1 MRRGVR
7 RVRDIVVGMAG
18 HIDHGKTTVV
28 KYLTGVD
35 TDTLPEEKSRGM
47 TINLGFTQI
56 KFDDGS
62 RVGLIDVPGHEKFI
76 KNMSAGVS
84 GVDYL
89 LMVIACDDG
98 IMPQTEEHFQILKL
112 FGVKKGMI
120 LLTKRDLVDEKRYEE
135 VKKQCREYFKGNF
148 LENSPLLPLS
158 IINIESY
165 NTLKNLLKDELK
177 KIDLEEKER
186 YFRMDID
193 RVFSVKGFGCVV
205 TGTVKSGKISVGDTL
220 TIYPQNKMVKVK
232 GLESHGEKK
241 DSIGTGNRCAI
252 NLAGIESSEIK
263 RGDIIGK
270 SLLTGDKIECKL
282 TLLENSPKIKNNHR
296 IRLNIGTDEIIGRVK
311 IYEKNYILAG
321 EIAFVQIDLEEIL
334 GGVLKERG
342 IVRNYSPISTI
353 GGIELLDFSKKEF
366 NRKDTKQIELLKVLS
381 QEDNEK
387 KVEELIKIDRELENI
402 FSLFGEEISLE
413 NLIETKKVFLLDK
426 KYIHRDTLLEKIS
439 IIVDELEKFYSEN
452 RLVRGILKSQIK
464 ERYFKNYSL
473 KDYNK
478 FFDLDLVKEKI
489 TVVDELVALKE
500 FKIRLNKEEKNMKEE
515 IFSYYKEQKFNLKP
529 YSYYLEVTKDKNL
542 FEQVHRYMVEEGFI
556 QYLEE
561 EYYILNGYLKES
573 TKLITN
579 FLEKNRKI
587 QVKEAKEVLNN
598 SRDSS
603 ILILR
608 KLDTLKVTKNIDGV
622 RVLIK

>member
-1 MRRGVR
+1 M
-7 RVRDIVVGMAG
+7 RDIVVGMAG

-135 VKKQCREYFKGNF
+135 VKKQCREYFKGSF

-158 IINIESY
+158 ITDIESY
-165 NTLKNLLKDELK
+165 NTLKNLLKEELK

-321 EIAFVQIDLEEIL
+321 ESAFVQIDLEEVL

-439 IIVDELEKFYSEN
+439 RIVDELEKFYSEN

>member
-1 MRRGVR
+1 M
-7 RVRDIVVGMAG
+7 RDIVVGMAG

-135 VKKQCREYFKGNF
+135 VKKQCREYFKGSF

-158 IINIESY
+158 ITDIESY
-165 NTLKNLLKDELK
+165 NTLKNLLKEELK

-282 TLLENSPKIKNNHR
+282 TLLESSPKIKNNHR

-321 EIAFVQIDLEEIL
+321 ESAFVQIDLEEVL

-426 KYIHRDTLLEKIS
+426 KYIHRDILLEKIS

-489 TVVDELVALKE
+489 IVVDELVALKE

-542 FEQVHRYMVEEGFI
+542 FEKVHRYMVEEGFI

-579 FLEKNRKI
+579 FLEKNGKI

>member
-1 MRRGVR
+1 M
-7 RVRDIVVGMAG
+7 RDIVVGMAG

-135 VKKQCREYFKGNF
+135 VKKQCREYFKGSF

-158 IINIESY
+158 IIDIESY

-205 TGTVKSGKISVGDTL
+205 TGTVKSGKISIGDTL

-270 SLLTGDKIECKL
+270 SILTGDRIECKL

-321 EIAFVQIDLEEIL
+321 ESAFVQIDLEEVL

-387 KVEELIKIDRELENI
+387 KVEELIKTDRELEDI
-402 FSLFGEEISLE
+402 FSLFGEKISLK
-413 NLIETKKVFLLDK
+413 NLIEAKKIFLLDK
-426 KYIHRDTLLEKIS
+426 KYIHRDILLEKIS

-489 TVVDELVALKE
+489 IVVDELVVLKE

-579 FLEKNRKI
+579 FLEKNGKI

-608 KLDTLKVTKNIDGV
+608 KLDALKVTKNIDGI
-622 RVLIK
+622 RMLRE

>member
-1 MRRGVR
+1 M
-7 RVRDIVVGMAG
+7 RDIVMGMAG

-112 FGVKKGMI
+112 FGVKKGII

-135 VKKQCREYFKGNF
+135 VKKQCREYFKGSF

-158 IINIESY
+158 ITDIESY

-177 KIDLEEKER
+177 KIDLEERER

-205 TGTVKSGKISVGDTL
+205 TGTVKSGKISIGDTL

-321 EIAFVQIDLEEIL
+321 ESAFVQIDLEEVL

-387 KVEELIKIDRELENI
+387 KVEELIKIDRELEYI

-413 NLIETKKVFLLDK
+413 NLIETKKIFLLDK
-426 KYIHRDTLLEKIS
+426 KYIHRDVLLEKIS

>member
-1 MRRGVR
+1 M
-7 RVRDIVVGMAG
+7 RDIVVGMAG

-135 VKKQCREYFKGNF
+135 VKKQCREYFKGSF

-158 IINIESY
+158 ITDIESY
-165 NTLKNLLKDELK
+165 NTLKNLLKEELK

-282 TLLENSPKIKNNHR
+282 TLLESSPKIKNNHR

-311 IYEKNYILAG
+311 IYEKNCILAG
-321 EIAFVQIDLEEIL
+321 ESAFVQIDLEEVL

-426 KYIHRDTLLEKIS
+426 KYIHRDILLEKIS

-464 ERYFKNYSL
+464 ERCFKNYSL

-489 TVVDELVALKE
+489 IVVDELVALKE

>member
-1 MRRGVR
+1 M
-7 RVRDIVVGMAG
+7 RDIVVGMAG

-112 FGVKKGMI
+112 FGVKSGMI

-135 VKKQCREYFKGNF
+135 VKKQCREYFKGSF

-282 TLLENSPKIKNNHR
+282 TLLESSPKIKNNHR

-311 IYEKNYILAG
+311 IYEKNCILAG
-321 EIAFVQIDLEEIL
+321 ESAFVQIDLEEVL

-426 KYIHRDTLLEKIS
+426 KYIHRDILLEKIS

-489 TVVDELVALKE
+489 IVVDELVALKE

-579 FLEKNRKI
+579 FLEKNGKI

>member
-1 MRRGVR
+1 MR

-135 VKKQCREYFKGNF
+135 VKKQCREYFKGSF

-158 IINIESY
+158 ITDIESY
-165 NTLKNLLKDELK
+165 NTLKNLLKEELK

-282 TLLENSPKIKNNHR
+282 TLLESSPKIKNNHR

-311 IYEKNYILAG
+311 IYEKNCILAG
-321 EIAFVQIDLEEIL
+321 ESAFVQIDLEGVL

-426 KYIHRDTLLEKIS
+426 KYIHRDILLEKIS

-489 TVVDELVALKE
+489 IVVDELVALKE

-542 FEQVHRYMVEEGFI
+542 FEKVHRYMVEEGFI

-579 FLEKNRKI
+579 FLEKNGKI

>member
-1 MRRGVR
+1 M
-7 RVRDIVVGMAG
+7 RDIVVGMAG

-135 VKKQCREYFKGNF
+135 VKKQCREYFKGSF

-158 IINIESY
+158 ITDIESY
-165 NTLKNLLKDELK
+165 NTLKNLLKEELK

-282 TLLENSPKIKNNHR
+282 TLLESSPKIKNNHR

-311 IYEKNYILAG
+311 IYEKNCILAG
-321 EIAFVQIDLEEIL
+321 ESAFVQIDLEEVL

-426 KYIHRDTLLEKIS
+426 KYIHRDILLEKIS

-464 ERYFKNYSL
+464 ERYFKNNSL

-489 TVVDELVALKE
+489 IVVDELVALKE

>member
-1 MRRGVR
+1 M
-7 RVRDIVVGMAG
+7 RDIVVGMAG

-135 VKKQCREYFKGNF
+135 VKKQCREYFKGSF

-158 IINIESY
+158 ITDIESY

-177 KIDLEEKER
+177 KIDLEERER

-321 EIAFVQIDLEEIL
+321 ESAFVQIVLEEIL

-387 KVEELIKIDRELENI
+387 KVEELIKIDRELEEI
-402 FSLFGEEISLE
+402 FSLLGEKISLE
-413 NLIETKKVFLLDK
+413 NLIETKKIFLLDK
-426 KYIHRDTLLEKIS
+426 KYIHRDILLEKIS

-489 TVVDELVALKE
+489 TVVDELVALNE

-542 FEQVHRYMVEEGFI
+542 FEKVHRYMVEEGFI

-579 FLEKNRKI
+579 FLEKNGKI

>member
-1 MRRGVR
+1 MR

-135 VKKQCREYFKGNF
+135 VKKQCREYFKGSF

-177 KIDLEEKER
+177 KIDLEERER

-193 RVFSVKGFGCVV
+193 RVFSVKGFGCVI
-205 TGTVKSGKISVGDTL
+205 TGTVKSGKISIGDTL

-321 EIAFVQIDLEEIL
+321 ESAFVQIDLEEVL

-387 KVEELIKIDRELENI
+387 KVEELIKIDRELEYI

-426 KYIHRDTLLEKIS
+426 KYIHRDILLEKIS

-489 TVVDELVALKE
+489 IVVDELVALKE

-542 FEQVHRYMVEEGFI
+542 FEKVHRYMVEEGFI

-579 FLEKNRKI
+579 FLEKNGKI

>member
-1 MRRGVR
+1 M
-7 RVRDIVVGMAG
+7 RDIVVGMAG

-112 FGVKKGMI
+112 FGVKSGMI

-135 VKKQCREYFKGNF
+135 VKKQCREYFKGSF

-177 KIDLEEKER
+177 KIDLEERER

-205 TGTVKSGKISVGDTL
+205 TGTVKSGKISIGDTL

-387 KVEELIKIDRELENI
+387 KVEELIKIDRELEYI

-413 NLIETKKVFLLDK
+413 NLIETKKIFLLDK
-426 KYIHRDTLLEKIS
+426 KYIHRDVLLEKIS

-489 TVVDELVALKE
+489 TVVDELVALNE

-542 FEQVHRYMVEEGFI
+542 FEKVHRYMVEEGFI

-579 FLEKNRKI
+579 FLEKNGKI

>member
-1 MRRGVR
+1 M
-7 RVRDIVVGMAG
+7 RDIVVGMAG

-35 TDTLPEEKSRGM
+35 TNTLPEEKSRGM

-135 VKKQCREYFKGNF
+135 VKKQCREYFKGSF

-158 IINIESY
+158 ITDIESY
-165 NTLKNLLKDELK
+165 NTLKNLLKEELK

-282 TLLENSPKIKNNHR
+282 TLLESSPKIKNNHR

-311 IYEKNYILAG
+311 IYEKNCILAG
-321 EIAFVQIDLEEIL
+321 ESAFVQIDLEEVL

>member
-1 MRRGVR
+1 M
-7 RVRDIVVGMAG
+7 RDIVVGMAG

-84 GVDYL
+84 GMDYL

-135 VKKQCREYFKGNF
+135 VKKQCREYFKGSF

-186 YFRMDID
+186 YFLMDID

-282 TLLENSPKIKNNHR
+282 TLLESSPKIKNNHR

-311 IYEKNYILAG
+311 IYEKNCILAG
-321 EIAFVQIDLEEIL
+321 ESAFVQIDLEEVL

-426 KYIHRDTLLEKIS
+426 KYIHRDILLEKIS

-489 TVVDELVALKE
+489 IVVDELVALKE

-542 FEQVHRYMVEEGFI
+542 FEKVHRYMVEEGFI

>member
-1 MRRGVR
+1 M
-7 RVRDIVVGMAG
+7 RDIVVGMAG

-135 VKKQCREYFKGNF
+135 VKKQCREYFKGSF

-158 IINIESY
+158 ITDIESY
-165 NTLKNLLKDELK
+165 NTLKNLLKEELK
-177 KIDLEEKER
+177 KIDLEERER

-321 EIAFVQIDLEEIL
+321 ESAFVQIDLEEVL

-366 NRKDTKQIELLKVLS
+366 NRKDTKQIELLKMLS

-489 TVVDELVALKE
+489 IVVDELVVLKE

-579 FLEKNRKI
+579 FLEKNGKI

>member
-1 MRRGVR
+1 M
-7 RVRDIVVGMAG
+7 RDIVVGMAG

-135 VKKQCREYFKGNF
+135 VKKQCREYFKGSF

-489 TVVDELVALKE
+489 IVVDELVALKE

>member
-1 MRRGVR
+1 MR

-28 KYLTGVD
+28 KYLIGVD

-135 VKKQCREYFKGNF
+135 VKKQCREYFKGSF

-158 IINIESY
+158 ITDIESY
-165 NTLKNLLKDELK
+165 NTLKNLLKEELK

-282 TLLENSPKIKNNHR
+282 TLLESSPKIKNNHR

-311 IYEKNYILAG
+311 IYEKNCILAG
-321 EIAFVQIDLEEIL
+321 ESAFVQIDLEEVL

-426 KYIHRDTLLEKIS
+426 KYIHRDILLEKIS

-489 TVVDELVALKE
+489 IVVDELVALKE

>member
-112 FGVKKGMI
+112 FDVKSGMI

-135 VKKQCREYFKGNF
+135 VKKQCREYFKGSF
-148 LENSPLLPLS
+148 LENSSLLPLS
-158 IINIESY
+158 ITDIESY

-205 TGTVKSGKISVGDTL
+205 TGTVKSGKISIGDTL

-426 KYIHRDTLLEKIS
+426 KYIHRDILLEKIS

-489 TVVDELVALKE
+489 IVVDELVALKE

-542 FEQVHRYMVEEGFI
+542 FEKVHRYMVEEGFI

-579 FLEKNRKI
+579 FLEKNGKI

>member
-1 MRRGVR
+1 M
-7 RVRDIVVGMAG
+7 RDIVVGMAG

-135 VKKQCREYFKGNF
+135 VKKQCREYFKGSF

-158 IINIESY
+158 ITDIESY
-165 NTLKNLLKDELK
+165 NTLKNLLKEELK

-282 TLLENSPKIKNNHR
+282 TLLESSPKIKNNHR

-311 IYEKNYILAG
+311 IYEKNCILAG
-321 EIAFVQIDLEEIL
+321 ESAFVQIDLEEVL

-542 FEQVHRYMVEEGFI
+542 FEKVHRYMVEEGFI

-579 FLEKNRKI
+579 FLEKNGKI

>member
-1 MRRGVR
+1 M
-7 RVRDIVVGMAG
+7 RDIVMGMAG

-135 VKKQCREYFKGNF
+135 VKKQCREYFKGSF

-177 KIDLEEKER
+177 KIDLEERER

-205 TGTVKSGKISVGDTL
+205 TGTVKSGKISIGDTL

-321 EIAFVQIDLEEIL
+321 ESAFVQIVLEEIL

-489 TVVDELVALKE
+489 IVVDELVALKD

-515 IFSYYKEQKFNLKP
+515 IFFYYKEQKFNLKP

-579 FLEKNRKI
+579 FLEKNGKI

>member
-1 MRRGVR
+1 M
-7 RVRDIVVGMAG
+7 RDIVVGMAG

-135 VKKQCREYFKGNF
+135 VKKQCREYFKGSF

-158 IINIESY
+158 ITDIESY

-205 TGTVKSGKISVGDTL
+205 TGTVKSGKISIGDTL

-321 EIAFVQIDLEEIL
+321 ESAFVQIDLEEVL

-387 KVEELIKIDRELENI
+387 KVEELIKIDRELEYI
-402 FSLFGEEISLE
+402 FSLFEEEISLE
-413 NLIETKKVFLLDK
+413 NLIETKKIFLLDK
-426 KYIHRDTLLEKIS
+426 KYIHRDVLLEKIS

>member
-1 MRRGVR
+1 M
-7 RVRDIVVGMAG
+7 RDIVVGMAG

-112 FGVKKGMI
+112 FGVKSGMI

-135 VKKQCREYFKGNF
+135 VKKQCREYFKGSF

-205 TGTVKSGKISVGDTL
+205 TGTVKSGKISIGDTL

-232 GLESHGEKK
+232 GLESYGEKK

-321 EIAFVQIDLEEIL
+321 ESAFVQIDLEEVL

-387 KVEELIKIDRELENI
+387 KVEELIKIDRELEYI

-413 NLIETKKVFLLDK
+413 NLIETKKIFLLDK
-426 KYIHRDTLLEKIS
+426 KYIHRDVLLEKIS

>member
-1 MRRGVR
+1 M
-7 RVRDIVVGMAG
+7 RDIVVGMAG

-135 VKKQCREYFKGNF
+135 VKKQCREYFKGSF
-148 LENSPLLPLS
+148 LENSPLFPLS
-158 IINIESY
+158 IDNIESY

-177 KIDLEEKER
+177 RIDLEERER

-321 EIAFVQIDLEEIL
+321 ESAFVQIDLEEIL

-366 NRKDTKQIELLKVLS
+366 NRKDIKQIELLKVLS

-464 ERYFKNYSL
+464 KRYFKNYSL

-489 TVVDELVALKE
+489 IVVDELVVLKE

-579 FLEKNRKI
+579 FLEKNGKI

>member
-1 MRRGVR
+1 M
-7 RVRDIVVGMAG
+7 RDIVVGMAG

-135 VKKQCREYFKGNF
+135 VKKQCREYFKGSF

-158 IINIESY
+158 ITDIESY
-165 NTLKNLLKDELK
+165 NTLKNLLKEELK

-282 TLLENSPKIKNNHR
+282 TLLESSPKIKNNHR

-311 IYEKNYILAG
+311 IYEKNCILAG
-321 EIAFVQIDLEEIL
+321 ESAFVQIDLEEVL

-489 TVVDELVALKE
+489 IVVDELVALKE

-579 FLEKNRKI
+579 FLEKNGKI

>member
-1 MRRGVR
+1 M
-7 RVRDIVVGMAG
+7 RDIVVGMAG

-120 LLTKRDLVDEKRYEE
+120 LLTKRDLVDEKRYEG
-135 VKKQCREYFKGNF
+135 VKKQCREYFKGSF

-158 IINIESY
+158 ITDIESY
-165 NTLKNLLKDELK
+165 NTLKNLLKEELK

-205 TGTVKSGKISVGDTL
+205 TGTVKNGKISVGDTL

-282 TLLENSPKIKNNHR
+282 TLLESSPKIKNNHR

-311 IYEKNYILAG
+311 IYEKNCILAG
-321 EIAFVQIDLEEIL
+321 ESAFVQIDLEEVL

-426 KYIHRDTLLEKIS
+426 KYIHRDILLEKIS

-464 ERYFKNYSL
+464 ERYFKNCSL

-489 TVVDELVALKE
+489 TVVDELVALNE

-542 FEQVHRYMVEEGFI
+542 FEKVHRYMVEEGFI

-579 FLEKNRKI
+579 FLEKNEKI

>member
-1 MRRGVR
+1 M
-7 RVRDIVVGMAG
+7 RDIVVGMAG

-135 VKKQCREYFKGNF
+135 VKKQCREYFKGSF

-158 IINIESY
+158 ITDIESY
-165 NTLKNLLKDELK
+165 NTLKNLLKEELK

-342 IVRNYSPISTI
+342 VVRNYSPISTI

>member
-1 MRRGVR
+1 M
-7 RVRDIVVGMAG
+7 RDIVVGMAG

-135 VKKQCREYFKGNF
+135 VKKQCREYFKGSF

-165 NTLKNLLKDELK
+165 NILKNLLKDELK

-282 TLLENSPKIKNNHR
+282 TLLESSPKIKNNHR

-311 IYEKNYILAG
+311 IYEKNCILAG
-321 EIAFVQIDLEEIL
+321 ESAFVQIDLEEVL

-500 FKIRLNKEEKNMKEE
+500 FKIRLNKEEKNMKEK

>member
-1 MRRGVR
+1 M
-7 RVRDIVVGMAG
+7 RDIVVGMAG

-135 VKKQCREYFKGNF
+135 VKKQCREYFKGSF
-148 LENSPLLPLS
+148 LENSPLLSLS
-158 IINIESY
+158 ITDIESY
-165 NTLKNLLKDELK
+165 NTLKNLLKEELK
-177 KIDLEEKER
+177 KIDLEERER

-205 TGTVKSGKISVGDTL
+205 TGTVKSGKISIGDTL

-282 TLLENSPKIKNNHR
+282 TLLESSPKIKNNHR

-311 IYEKNYILAG
+311 IYEKNCILAG
-321 EIAFVQIDLEEIL
+321 ESAFVQIDLEEVL

-387 KVEELIKIDRELENI
+387 KVEELIKIDRELEYI

-413 NLIETKKVFLLDK
+413 NLIETKKIFLLDK
-426 KYIHRDTLLEKIS
+426 KYIHRDVLLEKIS

>member
-1 MRRGVR
+1 M
-7 RVRDIVVGMAG
+7 RDIVVGMAG

-135 VKKQCREYFKGNF
+135 VKKQCREYFKGSF

-158 IINIESY
+158 IIDIESY

-205 TGTVKSGKISVGDTL
+205 TGTVKSGKISIGDTL

-321 EIAFVQIDLEEIL
+321 ESAFVQIDLEEVL

-439 IIVDELEKFYSEN
+439 RIVDELEKFYSEN

>member
-1 MRRGVR
+1 MR

-135 VKKQCREYFKGNF
+135 VKKQCREYFKGSF

-177 KIDLEEKER
+177 KIDLEERER

-205 TGTVKSGKISVGDTL
+205 TGTVKSGKISIGDTL

-311 IYEKNYILAG
+311 IYEKNCILAG
-321 EIAFVQIDLEEIL
+321 ESAFVQIDLEEVL

-489 TVVDELVALKE
+489 IVVDELVVLKE

-579 FLEKNRKI
+579 FLEKNGKI

>member
-1 MRRGVR
+1 M
-7 RVRDIVVGMAG
+7 RDIVMGMAG

-135 VKKQCREYFKGNF
+135 VKKQCREYFKGSF

-177 KIDLEEKER
+177 KIDLEERER

-205 TGTVKSGKISVGDTL
+205 TGTVKSGKISIGDTL

-342 IVRNYSPISTI
+342 VVRNYSPISTI

-413 NLIETKKVFLLDK
+413 NLIETKKIFLLDK
-426 KYIHRDTLLEKIS
+426 KYIHRDVLLEKIS

>member
-1 MRRGVR
+1 M
-7 RVRDIVVGMAG
+7 RDIVVGMAG

-135 VKKQCREYFKGNF
+135 VKKQCREYFKGSF

-158 IINIESY
+158 ITNIESY

-177 KIDLEEKER
+177 KIDLEERER

-205 TGTVKSGKISVGDTL
+205 TGTVKSGKIRVGDTL

-282 TLLENSPKIKNNHR
+282 TLLESSPKIKNNHR

-311 IYEKNYILAG
+311 IYEKNCILAG
-321 EIAFVQIDLEEIL
+321 ESAFVQIDLEEVL

-366 NRKDTKQIELLKVLS
+366 NRKDIKQIELLKVLS

-387 KVEELIKIDRELENI
+387 KVEELIKTDRELEDI
-402 FSLFGEEISLE
+402 FSLFGEKISLE
-413 NLIETKKVFLLDK
+413 NLIETKKIFLLDK

-439 IIVDELEKFYSEN
+439 RIVDELEKFYSEN

-489 TVVDELVALKE
+489 IVVDELVALNE

-579 FLEKNRKI
+579 FLEKNEKI

>member
-1 MRRGVR
+1 M
-7 RVRDIVVGMAG
+7 RDIVVGMAG

-135 VKKQCREYFKGNF
+135 VKKQCREYFKGSF

-165 NTLKNLLKDELK
+165 NTLKSLLKDELK
-177 KIDLEEKER
+177 KIDLEERER

-542 FEQVHRYMVEEGFI
+542 FEKVHRYMVEEGFI

-579 FLEKNRKI
+579 FLEKNGKI

>member
-1 MRRGVR
+1 M
-7 RVRDIVVGMAG
+7 RDIVMGMAG

-112 FGVKKGMI
+112 FGVKKGII

-135 VKKQCREYFKGNF
+135 VKKQCREYFKGSF

-158 IINIESY
+158 ITDIESY
-165 NTLKNLLKDELK
+165 NTLKNLLKEELK
-177 KIDLEEKER
+177 KIDLEERER

-321 EIAFVQIDLEEIL
+321 ESAFVQIDLEEVL

-387 KVEELIKIDRELENI
+387 KVEELIKIDRELEEI

-426 KYIHRDTLLEKIS
+426 KYIHKDILLEKIS

-452 RLVRGILKSQIK
+452 RLVRGILNSQIK

-489 TVVDELVALKE
+489 TVVDELVALNE

-529 YSYYLEVTKDKNL
+529 YSHYLEVTKDKNL

-573 TKLITN
+573 AKLITN
-579 FLEKNRKI
+579 FLEKNGKI

>member
-1 MRRGVR
+1 MR

-135 VKKQCREYFKGNF
+135 VKKQCREYFKGSF

-158 IINIESY
+158 ITDIESY
-165 NTLKNLLKDELK
+165 NTLKNLLKEELK
-177 KIDLEEKER
+177 KIDLEERER

-263 RGDIIGK
+263 RGNIIGK

-321 EIAFVQIDLEEIL
+321 ESAFVQIDLEEVL

-464 ERYFKNYSL
+464 ERYFKNCSL

-579 FLEKNRKI
+579 FLEKNGKI

>member
-1 MRRGVR
+1 M
-7 RVRDIVVGMAG
+7 RDIVVGMAG

-135 VKKQCREYFKGNF
+135 VKKQCREYFKGSF

-158 IINIESY
+158 ITDIESY

-205 TGTVKSGKISVGDTL
+205 TGTVKSGKISIGDTL

-321 EIAFVQIDLEEIL
+321 ESAFVQIDLEEVL

-489 TVVDELVALKE
+489 IVVDELVVLKE

>member
-1 MRRGVR
+1 M
-7 RVRDIVVGMAG
+7 RDIVVGMAG

-112 FGVKKGMI
+112 FGVKKGII

-135 VKKQCREYFKGNF
+135 VKKQCREYFKGSF

-158 IINIESY
+158 ITDIESY

-177 KIDLEEKER
+177 KIDLEERER

-205 TGTVKSGKISVGDTL
+205 TGTVKSGKISIGDTL

-321 EIAFVQIDLEEIL
+321 ESAFVQIDLEEVL

-387 KVEELIKIDRELENI
+387 KVEELIKIDRELEYI

-413 NLIETKKVFLLDK
+413 NLIETKKIFLLDK
-426 KYIHRDTLLEKIS
+426 KYIHRDVLLEKIS

>member
-1 MRRGVR
+1 M
-7 RVRDIVVGMAG
+7 RDIVVGMAG

-84 GVDYL
+84 GMDYL

-135 VKKQCREYFKGNF
+135 VKKQCREYFKGSF

-282 TLLENSPKIKNNHR
+282 TLLESSPKIKNNHR

-311 IYEKNYILAG
+311 IYEKNCILAG
-321 EIAFVQIDLEEIL
+321 ESAFVQIDLEEVL

-426 KYIHRDTLLEKIS
+426 KYIHRDILLEKIS

-452 RLVRGILKSQIK
+452 RLVRGILKYQIK

-489 TVVDELVALKE
+489 IVVDELVALKE

-542 FEQVHRYMVEEGFI
+542 FEKVHRYMVEEGFI

-579 FLEKNRKI
+579 FLEKNGKI

>member
-1 MRRGVR
+1 M
-7 RVRDIVVGMAG
+7 RDIVVGMAG

-112 FGVKKGMI
+112 FGVKSGMI

-135 VKKQCREYFKGNF
+135 VKKQCREYFKGSF

-205 TGTVKSGKISVGDTL
+205 TGTVKSGKISIGDTL

-232 GLESHGEKK
+232 GLESYGEKK

-387 KVEELIKIDRELENI
+387 KVEELIKIDRELEEI
-402 FSLFGEEISLE
+402 FSLFGEKISLE
-413 NLIETKKVFLLDK
+413 NLIETKKIFLLDK
-426 KYIHRDTLLEKIS
+426 KYIHRDILLEKIS

-489 TVVDELVALKE
+489 TVVDELVALNE

-579 FLEKNRKI
+579 FLEKNGKI